1 MQYISNNDEREVRS
15 DKDKISYETQQELDR
30 LIQILEPYILSLK
43 TVKQKDERYL
53 KAYVKL
59 KLKGESNNEI

>member
-1 MQYISNNDEREVRS
+1 MTKI
-15 DKDKISYETQQELDR
+15 KISYETQQELDR

-59 KLKGESNNEI
+59 KLKGECSNEI

>member
-1 MQYISNNDEREVRS
+1 MTKI
-15 DKDKISYETQQELDR
+15 KISYETQQELDR
-30 LIQILEPYILSLK
+30 LIQILEPYISSLK

>member
-1 MQYISNNDEREVRS
+1 MLRRKVEMMKI
-15 DKDKISYETQQELDR
+15 KISYETQQELDR

-43 TVKQKDERYL
+43 MVKQKDERYL
-53 KAYVKL
+53 KAYIKL

>member
-1 MQYISNNDEREVRS
+1 MLRNVKVMYEVT
-15 DKDKISYETQQELDR
+15 KIKISYETQQELDR

-53 KAYVKL
+53 KAYIKL

>member
-1 MQYISNNDEREVRS
+1 MTNYAVHIKQVTKI
-15 DKDKISYETQQELDR
+15 KISYETQQELDR